1 MCERCKTRVQFCS
14 AAPHLCSN
22 AVIPV
27 KGVHAVCGR
36 RQADR
41 RHRWEARPGVGS
53 EEYGL
58 RSAKEG
64 IQSQVSDEVHPSLP
78 QQTGAICNER
88 CGLQVELDLGIDFQ
102 QGVGFHFEMTVG
114 FFYFFIFFA
123 KVWR

>member
-1 MCERCKTRVQFCS
+1 MQFSS

-88 CGLQVELDLGIDFQ
+88 CGLQVELDLVIDFQ

-114 FFYFFIFFA
+114 FFIFFLFFCKGLA
-123 KVWR
+123 VTS